1 MYSDVVKKETRETK
15 EKITQSK
22 NPVEPESHQSSP
34 AGPSKHEQQQ
44 QEQVVSQRHPMFRVV
59 GSGSGSVVQNGWLTV
74 AKGTAGH
81 YPMQAEGA
89 AQVIAGA
96 VDVLISDT
104 CTDESVTD

>member
-1 MYSDVVKKETRETK
+1 MYSDVVKKETREAN

-22 NPVEPESHQSSP
+22 NPVELESQQSPVGST
-34 AGPSKHEQQQ
+34 KHKQQQQ
-44 QEQVVSQRHPMFRVV
+44 QEQVVPQRHPRFRVV
-59 GSGSGSVVQNGWLTV
+59 GSVSGSVVRNGWLTV

-81 YPMQAEGA
+81 YPMEPEGA

-96 VDVLISDT
+96 ADVLIDR